1 MKQELFNSKTKV
13 EDYQRQPKQLGLYE
27 ASHEHDACGVGMLV
41 NIQGGKSHELV
52 ESALKV
58 LENMRHRGAEGA
70 DNKTGDGAGIMLQ
83 IPHEFILLQGIPVPE
98 KGKYGTGLLFLP
110 KDEKD
115 QATILSV
122 IIEEIEKEGL
132 TLMHLRNVPTCP
144 EILGEAALAN
154 EPDIKQIFIT
164 GFTESETADRKL
176 YIIRKRIENR
186 IRKSNIPTR
195 EDFYIVSLST
205 KNIVYKGMLSSLQL
219 RNYFPDLTNSY
230 FTSGLALV
238 HSRFST
244 NTFPTWGLA
253 QPFRLLAHNGEI
265 NTIRGNRGWMEARE
279 SVLSSPALGDIRE
292 IRPIVQQGMSD
303 SASLDNVLE
312 FLIMSGLSL
321 PHAMAMLVPESFN
334 EKNPISEDLKAFYE
348 YHSILMEPWDG
359 PAALLFS
366 DGRYAGGMLDRNGLR
381 PARYLITQGG
391 MMVVA
396 SEVGVMDFEPGDIK
410 EKGRLQPGKILLI
423 DTEKGEIYYD
433 GELKKQLAEAKPYR
447 TWLAG
452 NRIELDELKSGRKV
466 SHSVENYDSML
477 RIFGYSKED
486 VERLIVPMCTT
497 GAEPINSM
505 GNDTPLAVLSDKPQ
519 LLYNYFRQQ
528 FAQVTNP
535 PIDPIREE
543 LVMSLTEYI
552 GAVGMNILTPS
563 ENHCKM
569 VRLNHPILNNA
580 QLDILCNIRYKG
592 FKTVKLPLL
601 FEVAKGCRGLQEAL
615 ATLCKQ
621 AEESVNEGVNYIVL
635 SDRDVDAAHAA
646 IPSLLAVSAVHHHLI
661 SVGKRVQTA
670 LIVESGE
677 IREVMHAALL
687 LGFGASALN
696 PYMAFAVIDKLVNE
710 KEIQLDYATA
720 EKKYIKSVCKG
731 LFKIMSKMG
740 ISTIRSYRG
749 AKIFEAV
756 GLSEEL
762 SNAYFG
768 GSSSR
773 IGGIRLDEVA
783 RDAIAFHK
791 EGMEV
796 IKKKEEAEL
805 LPNRGLYA
813 FRKDGEKHAWNP
825 ETISTLQLAT
835 RLGSYKKFKEFTAMV
850 DGKEAPIF
858 LRDFLDFRR
867 APISIDRVE
876 PVENIVQRFV
886 TGAMSYGS
894 ISREAHEAMAIA
906 MNKLHGRS
914 NTGEGGED
922 RARFTPREDGTSL
935 RSAIKQVASGRFGVT
950 AEYLVN
956 ADEIQIKIAQGAKPG
971 EGGQLP
977 GFKVDEVIAKTRHSI
992 PGISLI
998 SPPPHH
1004 DIYSIEDLAQL
1015 IFDLKNVNP
1024 RAKISVKLVAES
1036 GVGTIAAG
1044 VAKAKADLI
1053 VISGAEG
1060 GTGASPA
1067 SSIRYAGISPEL
1079 GLSETQQTLVLN
1091 GLRGQVMLQVDGQLK
1106 TGRDIILMAM
1116 LGAEEFGFATSA
1128 LIVLGCVMM
1137 RKCHQNTCP
1146 VGVATQ
1152 NQELRKR
1159 FRGRSE
1165 YLVNFFKF
1173 LAQEVREYLAEI
1185 GVEHLD
1191 DVIGRTDLI
1200 VRKPDDGIRKHQLI
1214 SFDKLLARVD
1224 NEAAIRHVTD
1234 QQHGIDHVK
1243 DVEMLHAAAEAVEN
1257 QKEISL
1263 EYTIANTDRACGAML
1278 SGTIASKYG
1287 EKGLP
1292 EHTLNVKFKG
1302 SAGQSFG
1309 AFLVSGVNFKLEGE
1323 ANDYLG
1329 KGLSG
1334 GRIAVL
1340 PPVRSNFEA
1349 EKNTIAGNTLL
1360 YGATSGEVY
1369 INGRAGERFAVRNS
1383 GAIAVVEGVGDHCCE
1398 YMTGGRVVVLGQ
1410 TGRNFAAGMSG
1421 GVAYVWNRDGNFDY
1435 FCNMEMVELSL
1446 IEEASYRKELHE
1458 LIRQH
1463 YLYTGSKLARTML
1476 DDWPRYADQ
1485 FIQVVPIEYKKV
1497 LQEEQMQKLQ
1507 QKIAEMQRDY

>member
-1 MKQELFNSKTKV
+1 MKQELFNNKTKA

-27 ASHEHDACGVGMLV
+27 AFHEHDACGVGMLV

-110 KDEKD
+110 KDGKD
-115 QATILSV
+115 QAVILSV

-186 IRKSNIPTR
+186 IRKSDIPTR

-292 IRPIVQQGMSD
+292 IRPIVQPGMSD

-312 FLIMSGLSL
+312 FLLMSGLSL

-601 FEVAKGCRGLQEAL
+601 FEVVKGCQGLQEAL

-635 SDRDVDAAHAA
+635 SDRDVDATHAA

-768 GSSSR
+768 GLSSR

-796 IKKKEEAEL
+796 LKKKGEAEL

-850 DGKEAPIF
+850 DSKESPIF

-922 RARFTPREDGTSL
+922 RARFMPREDGTSL

-1152 NQELRKR
+1152 NEKLRKR

-1165 YLVNFFKF
+1165 YLVNFFTF

-1185 GVEHLD
+1185 GVERLD
-1191 DVIGRTDLI
+1191 DIIGRTDLI
-1200 VRKPDDGIRKHQLI
+1200 VRKPDDGIKKHQLI

-1278 SGTIASKYG
+1278 SGVIAAKYG

-1309 AFLVSGVNFKLEGE
+1309 AFLVPGVNFKLEGE

-1383 GAIAVVEGVGDHCCE
+1383 GATAVVEGVGDHCCE